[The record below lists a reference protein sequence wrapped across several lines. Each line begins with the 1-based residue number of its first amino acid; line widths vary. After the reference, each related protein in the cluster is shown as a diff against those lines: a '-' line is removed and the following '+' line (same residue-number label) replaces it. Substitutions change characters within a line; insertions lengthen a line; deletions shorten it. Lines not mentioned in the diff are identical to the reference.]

1 MHWGYGY
8 CAQQLW
14 TPHKE
19 RNPYKFFFFFFCFL
33 GRGRA
38 KDSKIIMLAY
48 GDSGHVKRER
58 ENAIRVQLTQ
68 DILTEIH
75 SLPPDVLVKD
85 VIVFGFRTSLLYR
98 Q

>member
-1 MHWGYGY
+1 MDIAYKNYGLHI
-8 CAQQLW
+8 QKQ
-14 TPHKE
+14 TTT
-19 RNPYKFFFFFFCFL
+19 NSFFCFL

-38 KDSKIIMLAY
+38 KDSKIVMLAY

-68 DILTEIH
+68 DILSEIH
-75 SLPPDVLVKD
+75 SLPPNVLVKD
-85 VIVFGFRTSLLYR
+85 VIVLGFRTSLLYR